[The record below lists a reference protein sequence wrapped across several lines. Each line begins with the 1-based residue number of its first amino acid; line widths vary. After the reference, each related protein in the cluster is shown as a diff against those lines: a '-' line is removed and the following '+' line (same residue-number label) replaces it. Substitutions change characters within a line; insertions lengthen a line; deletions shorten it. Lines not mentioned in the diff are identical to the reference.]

1 MESANGEQPHCNT
14 NKLNLVL
21 YNNRLALMCKAM
33 AHFCWNMN
41 ILLLT
46 AESPFAK
53 ETPFWKENDPL
64 FEGCF
69 VDSVNMT
76 F

>member
-1 MESANGEQPHCNT
+1 
-14 NKLNLVL
+14 
-21 YNNRLALMCKAM
+21 MCEAM
-33 AHFCWNMN
+33 AHFCWYMN

-46 AESPFAK
+46 AESPFAE